1 MFWLGLSKLTFSQT
15 LPIFWVKVEVLCRC
29 KQFITIASV
38 ICRTFEW
45 RWRSHFQAANMSKLP
60 RGLHCLSQNCP
71 ISCQLMES
79 MSTCR
84 LGIYFATSSTLKPF
98 ITKLQNVNFPYWLLY
113 IWHWLWEFDDSTKFC
128 EKGQDNPLMKRF
140 SFSDTCQLHVC
151 DKKITCSYIRS
162 CHTSINAHAIVCFI
176 LLTTIN
182 IITLDFYIL
191 LFVGSQTWITY
202 LKALHISHIQK
213 SSFVWSFPSSVP
225 SCFHE
230 HPDTFQTAGQEL
242 FIIHLNSWK
251 KFSIS
256 TVVACCVN
264 IINSYL
270 IS

>member
-98 ITKLQNVNFPYWLLY
+98 ITKLQKCKFPLLIVIHLALIMR
-113 IWHWLWEFDDSTKFC
+113 IWWFNKILWERSRQPSY
-128 EKGQDNPLMKRF
+128 EKVFILRHM
-140 SFSDTCQLHVC
+140 S
-151 DKKITCSYIRS
+151 ITCMWQENNLFLYQIMSYINQCT
-162 CHTSINAHAIVCFI
+162 CHS
-176 LLTTIN
+176 
-182 IITLDFYIL
+182 
-191 LFVGSQTWITY
+191 LF
-202 LKALHISHIQK
+202 H
-213 SSFVWSFPSSVP
+213 FVDY
-225 SCFHE
+225 H
-230 HPDTFQTAGQEL
+230 
-242 FIIHLNSWK
+242 
-251 KFSIS
+251 
-256 TVVACCVN
+256 
-264 IINSYL
+264 
-270 IS
+270 